1 MKSLLSFIKK
11 HEVAILLVGVLSGVI
26 SFVVSI
32 SVMFLCSLT
41 PEESNF
47 IFSFGIVAFAVGCG
61 VPVLLLG
68 VNK

>member
-11 HEVAILLVGVLSGVI
+11 YEVTILLVGLLFGVI
-26 SFVVSI
+26 SFVA
-32 SVMFLCSLT
+32 SLVALFFFSHT
-41 PEESNF
+41 PEEINF

-61 VPVLLLG
+61 VPVLLMD

>member
-11 HEVAILLVGVLSGVI
+11 HEVTILLVGVLFGVT
-26 SFVVSI
+26 SFVASI
-32 SVMFLCSLT
+32 SVMFFYSLT

-61 VPVLLLG
+61 VPVLLIG
-68 VNK
+68 NN

>member
-11 HEVAILLVGVLSGVI
+11 HEVAILLVGVLFGVF
-26 SFVVSI
+26 SFVASI

-47 IFSFGIVAFAVGCG
+47 IFSFGIVLLVVGCC
-61 VPVLLLG
+61 VPVLLLD